1 LSKVNQDQKKKGARK
16 RVLLAPPVRFALSC
30 YAATEPLAQ
39 THDCYSLR
47 SLLGNQ
53 QEGVKISHEKL
64 LPVAACRVLL
74 NTSG

>member
-1 LSKVNQDQKKKGARK
+1 LPKVNQNQKKKGARK

-39 THDCYSLR
+39 THGCYSLR

-53 QEGVKISHEKL
+53 QEGPKFYSSKNYYL
-64 LPVAACRVLL
+64 
-74 NTSG
+74 